1 MHSAVSTGECQEMGD
16 GGASQQTLSGETH
29 GARAG
34 WGWVV
39 VRGSKG
45 QKPGFRGVGSAALG
59 AGGRGR
65 WIKRM
70 LRDAQH
76 GSLSPLPSLPMVGNR
91 HLSSRH
97 LVYLSHVVRV
107 SFHP

>member
-1 MHSAVSTGECQEMGD
+1 M
-16 GGASQQTLSGETH
+16 
-29 GARAG
+29 
-34 WGWVV
+34 
-39 VRGSKG
+39 
-45 QKPGFRGVGSAALG
+45 
-59 AGGRGR
+59 
-65 WIKRM
+65 KRM

-76 GSLSPLPSLPMVGNR
+76 GSLSPFPSLPMVGNR